1 MKVILGSQ
9 SPRRRDILTAR
20 GAEFTVIAANT
31 DERCKITNPIDFVRE
46 VSKRKAQAIS
56 NLCDKSDLVITADTV
71 VAVDNEIL
79 GKPCDIDDCRRMI
92 NKISGRTHE
101 VITGVTMCCND
112 RTVFD
117 CEVTKVTFRKM
128 THSEIESYISTS
140 EPYDKAGGYAVQG
153 NARQYITSVDGN
165 YNNVVGLPDDLVE
178 KMCIDLIGKSIFKN

>member
-20 GAEFTVIAANT
+20 GAEFTVIVANT
-31 DERCKITNPIDFVRE
+31 DERCEITNPIDFVRE

-56 NLCDKSDLVITADTV
+56 NLCDKADLVITADTV

-101 VITGVTMCCND
+101 VITGVTMCCNG

-117 CEVTKVTFRKM
+117 CEVTKVTFCKM
-128 THSEIESYISTS
+128 KQSEIESYISTS